1 MHLEPFERDHHGNSE
16 QQGEV
21 NYWQRIMIASHHL
34 A

>member
-21 NYWQRIMIASHHL
+21 NYWQRIMMHL
-34 A
+34 TT